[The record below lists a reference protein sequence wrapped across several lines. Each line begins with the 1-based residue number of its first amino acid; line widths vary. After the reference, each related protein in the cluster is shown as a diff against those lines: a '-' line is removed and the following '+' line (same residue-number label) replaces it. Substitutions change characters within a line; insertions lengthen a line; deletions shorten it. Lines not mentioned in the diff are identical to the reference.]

1 MLKLTNITKT
11 FNPGTI
17 TEKKALRGIDL
28 TLEDG
33 DFVTVIGGNGA
44 GKSTLLNL
52 IAGVHYTDTGSI
64 ELDGMNL
71 THKPEY
77 YRARFLGRVFQDP
90 MMGTAP
96 DMQIVE
102 NLALAYRRGKS
113 RTLRWG
119 TTSAEK
125 AMFREKLSTLGLG
138 LEDRM
143 TTKVGELIKKGREE
157 KNLSM
162 RQLAELANV
171 SHSDI
176 SRIESGEREV
186 PNPKVLRKISK
197 YIGINYNDLM
207 YASGLGAQVSKLNP
221 YLTEYYNNLKGDDLR
236 IAYKNL
242 QSAVQN
248 NNIVI
253 ESLKKQTED
262 ESIEEE
268 KKNVLLETIEDL
280 EYQNETNEEILK
292 LLKGNAA
299 EEFIG
304 DDK

>member
-1 MLKLTNITKT
+1 M
-11 FNPGTI
+11 
-17 TEKKALRGIDL
+17 
-28 TLEDG
+28 
-33 DFVTVIGGNGA
+33 
-44 GKSTLLNL
+44 
-52 IAGVHYTDTGSI
+52 
-64 ELDGMNL
+64 
-71 THKPEY
+71 
-77 YRARFLGRVFQDP
+77 
-90 MMGTAP
+90 
-96 DMQIVE
+96 
-102 NLALAYRRGKS
+102 
-113 RTLRWG
+113 
-119 TTSAEK
+119 
-125 AMFREKLSTLGLG
+125 
-138 LEDRM
+138 
-143 TTKVGELIKKGREE
+143 TKVGELIQKGREE
-157 KNLSM
+157 NNLSM

-221 YLTEYYNNLKGDDLR
+221 YLIEYYNNLKGDDLR
-236 IAYKNL
+236 NAYKNL
-242 QSAVQN
+242 QNAVQN

-262 ESIEEE
+262 KSIEEE

-280 EYQNETNEEILK
+280 AYQNETNEEILK